1 MGRAEALPFEALSY
15 IVSQSTH
22 ECRASLLTSADCL
35 LALQHPPLSALTRT
49 IIQRSRLSYVF
60 EPLHFRLS
68 RVVCS
73 YSWPCASSF
82 AGSVLLHTGDLI
94 SGTPKSRCCKR
105 SPFPP
110 TARTGR
116 TTHSERNGHLP
127 KSSFSDGPS
136 RIPTDPPPSGPSSA
150 PVSFTPKQINNSSP
164 SV

>member
-1 MGRAEALPFEALSY
+1 MRHCHV
-15 IVSQSTH
+15 VSQSTH

-110 TARTGR
+110 TARTGCS
-116 TTHSERNGHLP
+116 THSERNGHLP
-127 KSSFSDGPS
+127 VISPKALLAVVLPESLRTLLHLGLPLRQS
-136 RIPTDPPPSGPSSA
+136 RLHRSR
-150 PVSFTPKQINNSSP
+150 
-164 SV
+164 